1 MPPGLVA
8 RVELLPGGHQIL
20 AAFFELSTDRQLS
33 FSEGPI
39 PFTAIDAY
47 ARRMGIDGLDEF
59 MQLRRLIRTL
69 DASYLKRPKAADP
82 S

>member
-1 MPPGLVA
+1 M
-8 RVELLPGGHQIL
+8 EFLPGGREIL
-20 AAFFELSTDRQLS
+20 DAFFELSTDRQLG

-47 ARRMGIDGLDEF
+47 ARRAGVDGPDEF
-59 MQLRRLIRTL
+59 MQLRRLIRAL
-69 DASYLKRPKAADP
+69 DHAYLKRPRASDP

>member
-1 MPPGLVA
+1 MPEGLAA
-8 RVELLPGGHQIL
+8 RVDFLPGGREIL
-20 AAFFELSTDRQLS
+20 DAFFELSTDRQLG

-47 ARRMGIDGLDEF
+47 ARRVGVDGLDEF
-59 MQLRRLIRTL
+59 MQLRRLIRAL
-69 DASYLKRPKAADP
+69 DAQYLKRPKASEP